1 MKTSTWIFASALL
14 LATPALGAIQPATG
28 LTRGLSSPAGTT
40 GSASVVSPLLRPALE
55 LTSEEFLKEFRAALE
70 IQARSEMKR
79 LVQKNKETA
88 VGVIIDLCE
97 AIAIGP
103 KPETR
108 ERLEIEMEG
117 MRNAWEDATNTRFAQ
132 NIYEYFSFI
141 SNSTRA
147 TRSQLRERYRKADI
161 KRLQFGEER
170 NWSSL
175 DAICDEFA
183 AVAKGFTSVG
193 DHYFASQS
201 WFCVGVSVDYGL
213 RGNEAD
219 LERAREAFENSWRS
233 REKVDLKDPSYDR
246 AKARAA
252 ELKTGS
258 SRPAAGPD
266 AGGSDQPDAGESSE
280 YVKHLPGASLKAA
293 EVLKMNFEMV
303 LDLEA
308 YERPHYSAL
317 DLPIVWNS
325 VYLQGRGSKIDF
337 PAMGDEG
344 PELVRVGSADLA
356 VDINRDGTMDKE
368 IPMTGNTEPIQ
379 FTMGSGDSERSWGFL
394 CRILTAREFYQGIE
408 INLEPQDQGFSLYL
422 APAASMVG
430 LLGETQLR
438 VIDEN
443 LDGTYGSGARE
454 WSWTGFTEGFSQP
467 ELDSLVI
474 GESDRALPFS
484 EYVNIEDMWYQLLS
498 DKGGTELHVSEAT
511 VKTGKLK
518 VNFKGGSPTYLVV
531 RGTGT
536 FEYSY
541 FDVMAAGKK
550 GIEVP
555 TGDYLLY
562 YGELR
567 KGKREQMMKALI
579 VAGKDEQRWSV
590 TEGKTTTIELGGPF
604 NFDFEHSSKGEM
616 VTLKGNSVAVVGRGG
631 ERYERLWNC
640 PSKPEVEYR
649 KVGSKRSSKGGKTKH
664 VLDQFGII
672 EKGYASAWHPLDLE
686 FSKKDADEAV
696 ELMLFEKKH
705 KLFGKV
711 SSPWK

>member
-1 MKTSTWIFASALL
+1 MKTSIWIFASALL
-14 LATPALGAIQPATG
+14 LSISAPGASQPTV
-28 LTRGLSSPAGTT
+28 GLSAGLSGPANTTRSASIVSPA
-40 GSASVVSPLLRPALE
+40 PRPAPE
-55 LTSEEFLKEFRAALE
+55 LTSDEFLKEFRAALE

-79 LVQKNKETA
+79 LVQKNKVTA

-117 MRNAWEDATNTRFAQ
+117 MRDAWKDATNTRFAE

-141 SNSTRA
+141 STSSRA

-161 KRLQFGEER
+161 KRIKFSEER
-170 NWSSL
+170 NWNSL

-201 WFCVGVSVDYGL
+201 WFSVGVAVDYGL

-233 REKVDLKDPSYDR
+233 REKIDLKDPSYDR
-246 AKARAA
+246 AKARAT
-252 ELKTGS
+252 ELKAS
-258 SRPAAGPD
+258 SGRPAVGPD
-266 AGGSDQPDAGESSE
+266 AGGSDDPDAGEPSE

-293 EVLKMNFEMV
+293 EVLNMNFDMV
-303 LDLEA
+303 LDLEE
-308 YERPHYSAL
+308 YERPHYSAVN
-317 DLPIVWNS
+317 LPVVWNS
-325 VYLQGRGSKIDF
+325 VYLRGRGSKIDF
-337 PAMGDEG
+337 PAMAEKG
-344 PELVRVGSADLA
+344 PELVRVGSAELA
-356 VDINRDGTMDKE
+356 VDIDRDGTMDNE

-379 FTMGSGDSERSWGFL
+379 FTMGSGDSKRSWGFL
-394 CRILTAREFYQGIE
+394 CRILTAQEFYQGIE
-408 INLEPQDQGFSLYL
+408 INLEPQDQGLSLYL

-443 LDGTYGSGARE
+443 LDGEYGSGVRE

-467 ELDSLVI
+467 EMDSLVI

-484 EYVNIEDMWYQLLS
+484 EYAQIGDKWYQLLS
-498 DKGGTELHVSEAT
+498 DKGGKELHVSEAT

-536 FEYSY
+536 FEYTY

-555 TGDYLLY
+555 TGDYLIY

-567 KGKREQMMKALI
+567 KGKRTQMMKALI
-579 VAGKDEQRWSV
+579 VAGKDPQKWSV
-590 TEGKTTTIELGGPF
+590 TEGKTTTMELGGPF

-616 VTLKGNSVAVVGRGG
+616 VTLNGKSVAVVGRGG

-640 PSKPEVEYR
+640 ASKPEVEYR
-649 KVGSKRSSKGGKTKH
+649 KQGSKRSSKGGKTKQ
-664 VLDQFGII
+664 VLDQNGII
-672 EKGYASAWHPLDLE
+672 ELGYASAWHPLDLE
-686 FSKKDADEAV
+686 FSKKDADEEV